1 MPLGYKGKILRV
13 NLSNESITIEKPDE
27 KFYRR
32 YLGGE
37 GFVAYYLLKEVKPGI
52 DPLAPENK
60 LIFAAG
66 PLTGAPIP
74 GCGRNS
80 VGGKSPLTGG
90 FGESE
95 VGGAWGAELKRAGF
109 DAIIIEGKAANPV
122 YLWVYDDEA
131 EIRSAKHLWGKE
143 TGEVQ
148 KIIRKELGDDL
159 IRVASIGPG
168 GEKLVRFACVI
179 VDLHDAAGRT
189 GMGAVMG
196 SKNLKAIAVRGKGER
211 IKVSNPSKLRELSRW
226 LNQNMKNLR
235 FASNLHNYGTGAS
248 MDALVA
254 SGNLPIRN
262 FRDGLFANPMNLDA
276 RTIKETISV
285 GMDGCYACPI
295 RCKKIVKVDEPWKV
309 DPIYG
314 GPEYEALAALGSNC
328 GIDDLKAV
336 AKANEICNRYSL
348 DVISTGVTI
357 AFAMECYENGILTK
371 EDTGGLELKFGN
383 ADAMVRMV
391 EKIARREGIGDVLA
405 EGVKRASEI
414 IGKGSEKYA
423 MHVKGLEIPMH
434 EPRLK
439 RALGLGYA
447 VSPTGADHMHNMH
460 DTGLVSAGPMLD
472 SLSSLGILEPMP
484 LEDLGPRKVRAFI
497 YYVDWRV
504 LDNSLLICDFLPWDF
519 DQKTEIVKAVTGWK
533 TSTWD
538 LMKTAERIITMA
550 RIFNLREGFTKNDD
564 WLPERFFNPKRNGPL
579 SDTSISS
586 EALKN
591 AIELYYG
598 MMGWDKN
605 GVPTRAKLEE
615 LDIGWAYDYLKEFQ
629 LSST

>member
-1 MPLGYKGKILRV
+1 MPFGYRGKILRV
-13 NLSNESITIEKPDE
+13 NLSDERITIEKPNE
-27 KFYRR
+27 IFYRK

-37 GFVAYYLLKEVKPGI
+37 GFVAYYLLKEVKPGVN
-52 DPLAPENK
+52 PLGPENK

-95 VGGAWGAELKRAGF
+95 VGGVWGAELKRAGF
-109 DAIIIEGKAANPV
+109 DAIIIEGKAENPV
-122 YLWVYDDEA
+122 YLWVHDGDA
-131 EIRSAKHLWGKE
+131 EIRNAKHLWGKE
-143 TGEVQ
+143 TGETQ
-148 KIIRKELGDDL
+148 EIIRKELGDDL

-168 GEKLVRFACVI
+168 GERLVRFACII

-196 SKNLKAIAVRGKGER
+196 SKNLKAIAVRGKGKRVE
-211 IKVSNPSKLRELSRW
+211 VYDPNKLKELTRW
-226 LNQNMKNLR
+226 LNQNMANLS
-235 FASNLHNYGTGAS
+235 FPSSLHNYGTGAS
-248 MDALVA
+248 MDASAA
-254 SGNLPIRN
+254 SGNLPVRN
-262 FRDGLFANPMNLDA
+262 FRDGFFANPEKLDA
-276 RTIKETISV
+276 RTIKRTISV

-295 RCKKIVKVDEPWKV
+295 RCKKIVKVGEPWNV

-328 GIDDLKAV
+328 GIDNLEAV
-336 AKANEICNRYSL
+336 AKANEICNRCSL

-357 AFAMECYENGILTK
+357 AFAMECYENGILTSK
-371 EDTGGLELKFGN
+371 DTEGLDLRFGN
-383 ADAMVRMV
+383 ADAMVKMV
-391 EKIARREGIGDVLA
+391 QKIAYREGIGNILA

-414 IGKGSEKYA
+414 IGGGSSKYA

-460 DTGLVSAGPMLD
+460 DTGLVSAGPMLN
-472 SLSSLGILEPMP
+472 SLSSLGILEPIP

-504 LDNSLLICDFLPWDF
+504 LDNCLLICDFLPWDF
-519 DQKTEIVKAVTGWK
+519 DQKTEIVRAVTGWK

-538 LMKTAERIITMA
+538 LMKTAERVITMA

-564 WLPERFFNPKRNGPL
+564 WLPERFFSPKRNGPL
-579 SDTSISS
+579 SDTSINA
-586 EALKN
+586 EALRN

-605 GVPTRAKLEE
+605 GVPTKAKLEE
-615 LDIGWAYDYLKEFQ
+615 LDIGWAHKYLGEI
-629 LSST
+629 